1 MDFDLNENHKMI
13 QNMVREFAQNEI
25 KPGATQRDQSKEFPM
40 DICKKLGELGLM
52 GLTVEEK
59 FGGSEMDVTSFAIVV
74 EEVAKVDGSVA
85 LTIASHNGLCC
96 GHISLAGN
104 DEQKQKYLPKLASAE
119 HLGAWCLTEPGSG
132 SDALAMKT
140 TATLDGDEYI
150 INGSKMFITQGTVAQ
165 TYVVLANTIIDGE
178 NKGPS
183 AFVVERNSK
192 GLTPGKPEDKLGL
205 RSSDT
210 ASVSFDHVRV
220 SKDNLLG
227 EVGHGFKDA
236 LKILDKGRVVIG
248 SMALGLGKAALE
260 EATKYSIERTA
271 FGKPISKFQAIQWK
285 LADAA
290 TELEVADV
298 LLRRASSLHDKKQYA
313 KKESSMA
320 KLYASEA
327 AWRACNMA
335 IQVHG
340 GYGYVSE
347 YPVERF
353 YRDVKLC
360 EIGEGT
366 SQIQREVISRE
377 ILK

>member
-25 KPGATQRDQSKEFPM
+25 KPGAAERDESREFPM
-40 DICKKLGELGLM
+40 EICKKLGELGLM

-119 HLGAWCLTEPGSG
+119 HLGAWCLTEPDSG

-140 TATLDGDEYI
+140 TATLDGDDYI
-150 INGSKMFITQGTVAQ
+150 INGSKMFITQGSVAQ
-165 TYVVLANTIIDGE
+165 TYVVITNTIIEGE
-178 NKGPS
+178 DKGPS
-183 AFVVERNSK
+183 AFVVERNSS

-205 RSSDT
+205 KSSDT
-210 ASVSFDHVRV
+210 ASVSFDNVRV
-220 SKDNLLG
+220 SKANLLG
-227 EVGHGFKDA
+227 EVGQGFKDA

-248 SMALGLGKAALE
+248 AMALGLGKAALE

-298 LLRRASSLHDKKQYA
+298 LLKRASSLHDQKKYA